1 MYVVVTFI
9 VLMTSLCIYGKKQ
22 EKKEKLDAKNIR
34 LEIQRRK
41 LEQEER
47 DAVLRKRKRE

>member
-9 VLMTSLCIYGKKQ
+9 ALMTSLCIYGKKQ
-22 EKKEKLDAKNIR
+22 EKKEKVGAKNIR
-34 LEIQRRK
+34 LEIQRRR

-47 DAVLRKRKRE
+47 ETLLRKQKRD